1 MEKIMLKDYQNSII
15 KTQVKNDPIFKN
27 SPGFSIIKKFSTES

>member
-15 KTQVKNDPIFKN
+15 KTQVKHDPIFKN
-27 SPGFSIIKKFSTES
+27 SPGFSIIKKFSLES